1 MNVEILKKELQY
13 RTARSGGSGGQNVN
27 KVETKVEAML
37 DVTASE
43 AFDDDE
49 KTLIFNKLE
58 NHISKEGVLQVTN
71 QTERSQLANKELAQK
86 KLIRHIEKA
95 LKKEKERKPTGVP
108 KSVVEARKR
117 EKANTAQKKAN
128 RQRVKINKGFD
139 PFDLEKK

>member
-1 MNVEILKKELQY
+1 
-13 RTARSGGSGGQNVN
+13 
-27 KVETKVEAML
+27 VETKVEAML
-37 DVTASE
+37 DVVASE
-43 AFDDDE
+43 AFNDEE

-58 NHISKEGVLQVTN
+58 NQISKEGVLQVTN

-117 EKANTAQKKAN
+117 EKANTSQKKAN
-128 RQRVKINKGFD
+128 RQRVKISKGFD
-139 PFDLEKK
+139 PFDLEQK